1 MKKPLAMNLAVS
13 ALGGWRV
20 CNGAMFLV
28 EGGGNGLGMGSGRVC
43 SRSRSRSRSE
53 VGGVRV
59 GVRLDGPVPL
69 NDDVLEKELVFEQC
83 VTRTLSPALTLEEGL
98 EKLKEALQ
106 ILNSPSP
113 SSPTGFL
120 RFQVAL
126 PPSPKAFTLFCSQP
140 HSSSVF
146 PLIYVSKNDADSK
159 SLYVNGTRGVCG
171 IGAAVSFLP
180 PTPNHRTFLNRYISS
195 DSTNVVAYGF
205 MDVNLDDDVS
215 HQEGSF
221 WFFIPQIEL
230 DELESV
236 SILSMTLAWDEFSF
250 STFQEAHYSLQVS
263 LDQVMCHVWSTI
275 DTWKSKCTR
284 AALKKL
290 NLVEDRSIPR
300 VYMNTIAPGGRESV
314 GDIMELKESPSS
326 SQFCVRLSATI
337 VFSNN
342 MSKYGGWR
350 SLHEPGSAGQQSV
363 WWRDLK
369 QALNHSH
376 QGDIIQNNM
385 RWKNHM
391 IRQMGH
397 HKDSGWE
404 WQFLWRRSL
413 FDNEIDSAINF
424 LREIGGIGIQ
434 QQGLDEWEWI
444 GDQSGKYST
453 CSAYNLIWE
462 ATAGGQQEEWC
473 EELWKIKIPSKFAVF
488 AWRLLRDR
496 LPTKKNLHSRQM
508 QIQDIGAEEE
518 ASHLFFHCIKIQPIW
533 WELMSWLN
541 IKGAFPLSP
550 TQHFLQHISIKTEG
564 IRGKRWKYWWLAVTW
579 SIWKLRNRML
589 FSNAEFDANRLFEE
603 AIFLTWTWLRHFEK
617 DFTTHLNQ
625 WSNNIRQGFVYLDHA
640 NELSNSL
647 KESANINTVWAS
659 LIVEECT
666 RLGLMYFCI
675 APGSRSSPLAV
686 AAASHKLI
694 TCISCYDE
702 RSLAFHA
709 VGYGRGSHIP
719 AVVITSSG
727 TAVSNLLPAVVE
739 ASQDFVPLILLT
751 ADRPPELLDCGANQA
766 INQVN
771 HFGSFVRFFFNL
783 PAPTDQIP
791 AKMVLTTLDSAV
803 HWATSSPC
811 GPVHINCPFREPL
824 ESSPCRWLSSCLS
837 GLDLWMANAEP
848 FTKYIHMQLSH
859 TCINAPG
866 EMTEVLNLI
875 LRANNSLLLFGAIHT
890 EDEMWAA
897 LLLAKHLQ
905 WPVVADILSG
915 LRLRKLLTSFP
926 DIERNF
932 IFVDNLDHALL
943 SDSVKG
949 WLEVDVVI
957 QVEWEIKFQ
966 ITAECSLTEPYVA
979 HVMSEALSSESALF
993 LGNSMPIRDA
1003 NIYGCSW
1010 SICYQ
1015 SVSSLLLNSDLPIN
1029 LVRVAA
1035 NRGASGIDGILSTA
1049 IGFAVGCNKKVLCVI
1064 GDISLLHDTNGLA
1077 ILNQRKLRK
1086 PMTILV
1092 INNHGGAIFST
1103 LPLADKVE
1111 PYILHQ
1117 YFYTSH
1123 NISIRQLCMA
1133 HGVKHLHVKTKA
1145 ELKEA
1150 MCVAQHEQMD
1160 CMVEI
1165 ESSINANANFHSIL
1179 KKSALQTTQHTI
1191 SFLSWIFCQGSIKDK
1206 FCLYKI
1212 REIQCSKYR
1221 IALEAPPTSTFVS
1234 DGCKEFYRE
1243 GFILSLVLE
1252 EGSVGYGE
1260 VAPIDIHRE
1269 NLVDAEYQLRFL
1281 IHVMEHVD
1289 VSCFLSLLKGSFSY
1303 WIWHELGIM
1312 PSSIFPSVRCG
1323 LEMAILNAIA
1333 DAKGSNMLNI
1343 LYPSING
1350 NNKCERSL
1358 NVQICALID
1367 SNGSPTEVANVAA
1380 KLTEEGFSAI
1390 KLKVARGGDPMH
1402 DAALIQ
1408 EVRKKVGCQ
1417 IIIRA
1422 DANRTWTYEEAMKFS
1437 SLVKDCNLQYIE
1449 EPVQDEDDILKFC
1462 EESGLPIALDETID
1476 NIQENPM
1483 EKLAKFT
1490 HPAIAAVV
1498 IKPSVVGGFENAALI
1513 AQWAHQM
1520 GKMAVVS
1527 AAFESSLS
1535 LSAYTQFSSY
1545 LELLSLG
1552 TFKVLDDA
1560 ASGTVAHGLGTYR
1573 WLKEDVTPSPLLICR
1588 NPQTGFVEAS
1598 VANASRL
1605 VHDFQVNQK
1614 VISYIIAEEQVRRYQ
1629 YKVELNN
1636 LSCSFEVRETGL
1648 KTNDNV
1654 LVFLHGFLGT
1664 GEDWINIMKTF
1675 SGSAKCISVD
1685 LPGHGKS
1692 ILHGVKGAGEE
1703 PLLSLETIADL
1714 LHKLIHHIAPEKVT
1728 LVGYSMGARIAL
1740 YMALKFCTKTKGA
1753 VLISG
1758 SPGLKDKL
1766 SRKIRTAKD
1775 DSRALAVIAHGL
1787 ELFVSS
1793 WYAGELWKS
1802 LRSHPHFNRI
1812 IASRLQHDDMQNL
1825 AQMLSG
1831 LSIGRQPSMWEDLPN
1846 CRVPLLI
1853 MHGEKDTKFRK
1864 IAQAMMKALCS
1875 SLRSKHEKGYDIHEV
1890 VEVPSCGH
1898 AAHLENPLPLIAA
1911 IGRFLTRI

>member
-1 MKKPLAMNLAVS
+1 MNLAVS

-43 SRSRSRSRSE
+43 SRSRSRSE

-69 NDDVLEKELVFEQC
+69 NDDVLEKEVVFEQC

-263 LDQVMCHVWSTI
+263 LDQV
-275 DTWKSKCTR
+275 
-284 AALKKL
+284 
-290 NLVEDRSIPR
+290 
-300 VYMNTIAPGGRESV
+300 YMNTIAPGGRESV

-342 MSKYGGWR
+342 M
-350 SLHEPGSAGQQSV
+350 
-363 WWRDLK
+363 
-369 QALNHSH
+369 
-376 QGDIIQNNM
+376 
-385 RWKNHM
+385 
-391 IRQMGH
+391 
-397 HKDSGWE
+397 
-404 WQFLWRRSL
+404 
-413 FDNEIDSAINF
+413 
-424 LREIGGIGIQ
+424 
-434 QQGLDEWEWI
+434 
-444 GDQSGKYST
+444 
-453 CSAYNLIWE
+453 
-462 ATAGGQQEEWC
+462 
-473 EELWKIKIPSKFAVF
+473 
-488 AWRLLRDR
+488 
-496 LPTKKNLHSRQM
+496 
-508 QIQDIGAEEE
+508 
-518 ASHLFFHCIKIQPIW
+518 
-533 WELMSWLN
+533 
-541 IKGAFPLSP
+541 
-550 TQHFLQHISIKTEG
+550 
-564 IRGKRWKYWWLAVTW
+564 
-579 SIWKLRNRML
+579 
-589 FSNAEFDANRLFEE
+589 
-603 AIFLTWTWLRHFEK
+603 
-617 DFTTHLNQ
+617 
-625 WSNNIRQGFVYLDHA
+625 LDHA

-957 QVEWEIKFQ
+957 QIGSRITSKRICQIIEDCAPFSYIMVDKHPHRHDPSHIVTHRIQTSIFEFVGCILKAAVPHTRSMWSTSLQLLSKMVEWEIKFQ

-1614 VISYIIAEEQVRRYQ
+1614 VISYIIAEEQVHRYQ

>member
-1 MKKPLAMNLAVS
+1 MARDRHGCIWKLTEREKDRQWVGLVSYPLAMNLAVS

-28 EGGGNGLGMGSGRVC
+28 VGGGNSLGMGSERVWTNGATQ
-43 SRSRSRSRSE
+43 SHSRSRSE
-53 VGGVRV
+53 VS

-69 NDDVLEKELVFEQC
+69 NGDVLEKEVVFEQC

-106 ILNSPSP
+106 MLKLKRPP
-113 SSPTGFL
+113 SPTGFL
-120 RFQVAL
+120 RFQVAI
-126 PPSPKAFTLFCSQP
+126 PPSPKAFILFCSQP

-146 PLIYVSKNDADSK
+146 PLIYVSKNNADSK
-159 SLYVNGTRGVCG
+159 SLYVNGSRGVCG

-180 PTPNHRTFLNRYISS
+180 PNHRTFINRYIST
-195 DSTNVVAYGF
+195 DSTNIVAYGF
-205 MDVNLDDDVS
+205 MDVNLDNNNNVS
-215 HQEGSF
+215 HEEGSF
-221 WFFIPQIEL
+221 CFFIPQIEL

-236 SILSMTLAWDEFSF
+236 SILTMTLAWDDFSL
-250 STFQEAHYSLQVS
+250 STFQEAHYLLEVS

-275 DTWKSKCTR
+275 DTWKSKCTT
-284 AALKKL
+284 AALTKL
-290 NLVEDRSIPR
+290 NLVEDRSIPK
-300 VYMNTIAPGGRESV
+300 VYMNIIAPGGRESV
-314 GDIMELKESPSS
+314 GGIMELKESPSS
-326 SQFCVRLSATI
+326 SQFCVRLSATLA
-337 VFSNN
+337 VSNN
-342 MSKYGGWR
+342 M
-350 SLHEPGSAGQQSV
+350 
-363 WWRDLK
+363 
-369 QALNHSH
+369 
-376 QGDIIQNNM
+376 
-385 RWKNHM
+385 
-391 IRQMGH
+391 
-397 HKDSGWE
+397 
-404 WQFLWRRSL
+404 
-413 FDNEIDSAINF
+413 
-424 LREIGGIGIQ
+424 
-434 QQGLDEWEWI
+434 
-444 GDQSGKYST
+444 
-453 CSAYNLIWE
+453 
-462 ATAGGQQEEWC
+462 
-473 EELWKIKIPSKFAVF
+473 
-488 AWRLLRDR
+488 
-496 LPTKKNLHSRQM
+496 
-508 QIQDIGAEEE
+508 
-518 ASHLFFHCIKIQPIW
+518 
-533 WELMSWLN
+533 
-541 IKGAFPLSP
+541 
-550 TQHFLQHISIKTEG
+550 
-564 IRGKRWKYWWLAVTW
+564 
-579 SIWKLRNRML
+579 
-589 FSNAEFDANRLFEE
+589 
-603 AIFLTWTWLRHFEK
+603 
-617 DFTTHLNQ
+617 
-625 WSNNIRQGFVYLDHA
+625 LDHA
-640 NELSNSL
+640 NELLHPL
-647 KESANINTVWAS
+647 KESANINAVWAS

-694 TCISCYDE
+694 TCISCFDE

-766 INQVN
+766 IDQVN

-803 HWATSSPC
+803 HRATSSPC

-824 ESSPCRWLSSCLS
+824 ESSPCKWLSSCLM
-837 GLDLWMANAEP
+837 GLDFWMTNAEP
-848 FTKYIHMQLSH
+848 FTKYIHMRLSH

-905 WPVVADILSG
+905 WPVIADILSG

-949 WLEVDVVI
+949 WLEIDVVI
-957 QVEWEIKFQ
+957 QIGSRITSKRICQILEDCAPFSYIMVDKHPHRHDPSHIVTHRIQTSIFEFVGCLLKAEVPYKRSMWSTSLQLLSKMVEWEIKFQ
-966 ITAECSLTEPYVA
+966 ITVECSITEPYVA

-1010 SICYQ
+1010 SICNQ
-1015 SVSSLLLNSDLPIN
+1015 SVSSLMLNSDLPIN
-1029 LVRVAA
+1029 LMRVAA
-1035 NRGASGIDGILSTA
+1035 NRGASGIDGLLSTA

-1064 GDISLLHDTNGLA
+1064 GDISLLHDANGLT

-1092 INNHGGAIFST
+1092 VNNHGGAIFSI

-1111 PYILHQ
+1111 PCILHQ

-1123 NISIRQLCMA
+1123 NISIRELCMA

-1150 MCVAQHEQMD
+1150 LCIAKHEQMD

-1165 ESSINANANFHSIL
+1165 ESSIDANASFHSIL
-1179 KKSALQTTQHTI
+1179 KRFVLQTAQHTI
-1191 SFLSWIFCQGSIKDK
+1191 RFLSWIFNQASIKDE

-1212 REIQCSKYR
+1212 RKIQYSKYR
-1221 IALEAPPTSTFVS
+1221 IALGAPPTSTSFAIS
-1234 DGCKEFYRE
+1234 SKEFYRE

-1252 EGSVGYGE
+1252 DGSVGYGE

-1269 NLVDAEYQLRFL
+1269 SLVDAEYQLRFL
-1281 IHVMEHVD
+1281 IHVMEQVD
-1289 VSCFLSLLKGSFSY
+1289 ISCFLSLLKGSFSY
-1303 WIWHELGIM
+1303 WIWHELGIL

-1343 LYPSING
+1343 LHPPINE
-1350 NNKCERSL
+1350 NNTCERSL

-1380 KLTEEGFSAI
+1380 KLIEEGFSAI
-1390 KLKVARGGDPMH
+1390 KLKVARGGDPIH

-1408 EVRKKVGCQ
+1408 AVRKKVGCQ

-1422 DANRTWTYEEAMKFS
+1422 DANRSWTYEEAMKFS

-1462 EESGLPIALDETID
+1462 KESGLPVALDETID

-1483 EKLAKFT
+1483 EKLVKFT
-1490 HPAIAAVV
+1490 NPAIAAVV

-1545 LELLSLG
+1545 LEILSLSS
-1552 TFKVLDDA
+1552 FKVLDDMA
-1560 ASGTVAHGLGTYR
+1560 APTVAHGLGTYR
-1573 WLKEDVTPSPLLICR
+1573 WLKEDVTPNPLLICR
-1588 NPQTGFVEAS
+1588 NPQSGFVEAS
-1598 VANASRL
+1598 VANASQL
-1605 VHDFQVNQK
+1605 VHDFQVNQE
-1614 VISYIIAEEQVRRYQ
+1614 VISYIIAEEQVRQYQ

-1692 ILHGVKGAGEE
+1692 ILHDTKGDGEE
-1703 PLLSLETIADL
+1703 PWLSLEIIADI
-1714 LHKLIHHIAPEKVT
+1714 LHKLVHHIAPAEVT

-1740 YMALKFCTKTKGA
+1740 YMALKFGTKIKGA

-1766 SRKIRTAKD
+1766 SRKIRAAKD

-1787 ELFVSS
+1787 QFFLSS

-1812 IASRLQHDDMQNL
+1812 IASRLQHDDMQSL

-1831 LSIGRQPSMWEDLPN
+1831 LSIGRQPSLWEDLPN

-1853 MHGEKDTKFRK
+1853 MHGEKDAKFRK
-1864 IAQAMMKALCS
+1864 IAQAMLNALCS
-1875 SLRSKHEKGYDIHEV
+1875 GLGSKHEKGNDIHEV
-1890 VEVPSCGH
+1890 VEVPNCGH
-1898 AAHLENPLPLIAA
+1898 AAHLENPLPIIASMR
-1911 IGRFLTRI
+1911 RFVTRL